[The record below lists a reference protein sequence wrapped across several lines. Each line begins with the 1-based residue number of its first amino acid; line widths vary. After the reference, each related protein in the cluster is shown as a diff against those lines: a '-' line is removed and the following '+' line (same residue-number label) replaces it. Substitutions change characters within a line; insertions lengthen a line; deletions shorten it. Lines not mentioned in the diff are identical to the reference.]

1 MNENHG
7 PRAGFDAADEAES
20 RLRAEAAD
28 KSESR
33 LRAERVR
40 LGYRGRTISD
50 ELSVDIPDG
59 AFTVIIGP
67 NACGKST
74 LLRAL
79 ARLLTPESGAVL
91 LDGKQIGAYPAKEV
105 ARRIGLLPQT
115 STAPDGIRVADL
127 VARGRY
133 PHQSLLR
140 QWSRADEEAVAAA
153 MAATG
158 VSELSARLFDE
169 LSGGQRQRVW
179 IAMVLAQDTPV
190 ILLDEPTTYLDIAHQ
205 IQLLDLCRSLQRD
218 SGRTVVAVL
227 HDLNHAFRYADHL
240 IAMKDGR
247 VIAAGPPQEIVTAE
261 LVREVFALGCRII
274 DDPETGAPLVIP
286 LAENAVGA
294 H

>member
-1 MNENHG
+1 MKDTSEQT
-7 PRAGFDAADEAES
+7 ES
-20 RLRAEAAD
+20 HPARLRAD
-28 KSESR
+28 R
-33 LRAERVR
+33 LR
-40 LGYRGRTISD
+40 LGYRGRTISED
-50 ELSVDIPDG
+50 LSADIPDG
-59 AFTVIIGP
+59 SFTVIIGP

-79 ARLLTPESGAVL
+79 ARLLAPESGTVL
-91 LDGKQIGAYPAKEV
+91 LDGKAISSYPAKEV

-140 QWSRADEEAVAAA
+140 QWSQADAEAVATA

-158 VSELSARLFDE
+158 VTELSARSVDE

-205 IQLLDLCRSLQRD
+205 IQLLDLCRTLNRE

-240 IAMKDGR
+240 IAMRDGQIR
-247 VIAAGPPQEIVTAE
+247 AVGPPGEIVTAD
-261 LVREVFALGCRII
+261 LVRSVFDLGCRVIE
-274 DDPETGAPLVIP
+274 DPETGAPLVIP
-286 LAENAVGA
+286 LAENAVTVR
-294 H
+294 

>member
-1 MNENHG
+1 MKDTSEQ
-7 PRAGFDAADEAES
+7 PES
-20 RLRAEAAD
+20 HPARLRAD
-28 KSESR
+28 R
-33 LRAERVR
+33 LR
-40 LGYRGRTISD
+40 LGYRGRTISED
-50 ELSVDIPDG
+50 LSADIPDG
-59 AFTVIIGP
+59 SFTVIIGP

-79 ARLLTPESGAVL
+79 ARLLAPESGTVL
-91 LDGKQIGAYPAKEV
+91 LDGKAISSYPAKEV

-140 QWSRADEEAVAAA
+140 QWSQADAEAVATA

-158 VSELSARLFDE
+158 VTELSARSVDE

-205 IQLLDLCRSLQRD
+205 IQLLDLCRTLNRA

-240 IAMKDGR
+240 IAMRDGQIR
-247 VIAAGPPQEIVTAE
+247 AAGPPEEIVTAD
-261 LVREVFALGCRII
+261 LVRSVFDLGCRVIE
-274 DDPETGAPLVIP
+274 DPETGAPLVIP
-286 LAENAVGA
+286 LAENAVTVR
-294 H
+294 

>member
-1 MNENHG
+1 MNDNHG
-7 PRAGFDAADEAES
+7 TPAARI
-20 RLRAEAAD
+20 RLRAD
-28 KSESR
+28 
-33 LRAERVR
+33 RVR
-40 LGYRGRTISD
+40 LGYRGRTVSD
-50 ELSVDIPDG
+50 QLSVDIPDE

-79 ARLLTPESGAVL
+79 ARLLTPEDGAVL
-91 LDGKQIGAYPAKEV
+91 LDGKTIPTYPAKEV
-105 ARRIGLLPQT
+105 ARRIGLLPQ
-115 STAPDGIRVADL
+115 SAIAPDGIRVADL

-133 PHQSLLR
+133 PHQTLLR
-140 QWSRADEEAVAAA
+140 QWSQADEAAVAAA

-158 VSELSARLFDE
+158 VTDLSARSVDE

-179 IAMVLAQDTPV
+179 IAMVLAQETPI

-205 IQLLDLCRSLQRD
+205 IQLLDLCRTLNRE

-240 IAMKDGR
+240 IAMRDGR
-247 VIAAGPPQEIVTAE
+247 VIAAGAPREIVTAE

-286 LAENAVGA
+286 LAENAAGVS
-294 H
+294 

>member
-1 MNENHG
+1 MHEKHG
-7 PRAGFDAADEAES
+7 PVAEPGAEDAKTA
-20 RLRAEAAD
+20 RLRAD
-28 KSESR
+28 
-33 LRAERVR
+33 RVR

-50 ELSVDIPDG
+50 ELSVAVPDG
-59 AFTVIIGP
+59 EFTVVIGP

-79 ARLLTPESGAVL
+79 ARLLAPESGAVL
-91 LDGKQIGAYPAKEV
+91 LDDKAIGSYPAKEV
-105 ARRIGLLPQT
+105 ARRVGLLPQT

-127 VARGRY
+127 VARGRF
-133 PHQSLLR
+133 PHQTLLR
-140 QWSRADEEAVAAA
+140 QWSKADEEAVAAA

-158 VSELSARLFDE
+158 VTELSARLVDE

-179 IAMVLAQDTPV
+179 IAMVLAQDTPI

-205 IQLLDLCRSLQRD
+205 IQLLDLCRRLNRE

-247 VIAAGPPQEIVTAE
+247 VIAAGPPKQIVTAE

-286 LAENAVGA
+286 LAENAAPVV
-294 H
+294 

>member
-1 MNENHG
+1 MLEKQ
-7 PRAGFDAADEAES
+7 AAAAES
-20 RLRAEAAD
+20 GDGARLRAD
-28 KSESR
+28 
-33 LRAERVR
+33 RVR

-50 ELSVDIPDG
+50 QLSVDIPDG

-79 ARLLTPESGAVL
+79 ARLLAPESGAVL
-91 LDGKQIGAYPAKEV
+91 LDGRAITSYPAKEV

-115 STAPDGIRVADL
+115 SIAPEGIRVADL

-158 VSELSARLFDE
+158 VSELSARAVDE

-190 ILLDEPTTYLDIAHQ
+190 VLLDEPTTYLDIAHQ
-205 IQLLDLCRSLQRD
+205 IQLLDLCRKLNRE

-240 IAMKDGR
+240 IAMKDGA
-247 VIAAGPPQEIVTAE
+247 VVAAGSPRRIVTAG

-286 LAENAVGA
+286 LAENAAQTG
-294 H
+294 

>member
-1 MNENHG
+1 MS
-7 PRAGFDAADEAES
+7 DDTAA
-20 RLRAEAAD
+20 RLRAD
-28 KSESR
+28 
-33 LRAERVR
+33 RVR

-50 ELSVDIPDG
+50 QLSVDIPDG
-59 AFTVIIGP
+59 KFTVIIGP

-79 ARLLTPESGAVL
+79 ARLLAPESGTVL
-91 LDGKQIGAYPAKEV
+91 LDGKAIGSYSAKEV

-115 STAPDGIRVADL
+115 SIAPDGIRVADL

-140 QWSRADEEAVAAA
+140 QWSRADAEAVTAA

-158 VSELSARLFDE
+158 VTELSARPVDE

-205 IQLLDLCRSLQRD
+205 IQLLDLCRELNTE

-240 IAMKDGR
+240 IAMRDGR
-247 VIAAGPPQEIVTAE
+247 VVAAGPPTRIVTAE
-261 LVREVFALGCRII
+261 LVREVFALGCRVIE
-274 DDPETGAPLVIP
+274 DPETGSPLIVP
-286 LAENAVGA
+286 LASNAA
-294 H
+294 HIG